1 MMGLLIVYRFMFF
14 FSVHLTVSPTF
25 ISLFDMMLMLKP
37 LNAVLSSSPPPP
49 FFSPG
54 PFI

>member
-1 MMGLLIVYRFMFF
+1 
-14 FSVHLTVSPTF
+14 
-25 ISLFDMMLMLKP
+25 MMLMLKP

-49 FFSPG
+49 PFFSPG